1 MTDFKKSAWADNRF
15 AESYLDKAEVYV
27 VERRKMLWFVTS
39 LVSHFYG
46 REGGINVLDL
56 GCGDGIVTHE
66 LLTVNGNI
74 AATLVDG
81 GDAMLRKAKERLG
94 AYRNMK
100 FVKASFQEIL
110 EGKAALGN
118 YDVCVSSMAI
128 HHLDLS
134 EKSALFRLIHAHLNP
149 GGRFVN
155 IDVTLAPSEELQTW
169 YVEIWKDWM
178 AHMMDRHHI
187 TDEAPEDVIRRYQ
200 DPVSMNK
207 PDTLQ
212 EQLNELETAGFK
224 DVDCYYKNGLFA
236 VFGGKR

>member
-1 MTDFKKSAWADNRF
+1 MTDFRKSAWADNRF
-15 AESYLDKAEVYV
+15 AESYLDKAEIYV

-39 LVSHFYG
+39 LVSHFCG
-46 REGGINVLDL
+46 REKPVTILDL

-66 LLTVNGNI
+66 VLKVNGNN

-81 GDAMLRKAKERLG
+81 GEAMLQKARERLG
-94 AYRNMK
+94 SYQNVE

-110 EGKAALGN
+110 DGKTALGN
-118 YDVCVSSMAI
+118 YDACVSSMAI

-134 EKSALFRLIHAHLNP
+134 EKAALFRFIYEHLNE

-155 IDVTLAPSEELQTW
+155 VDVTLAPAEELQEW
-169 YVEIWKDWM
+169 YLGIWKDWM
-178 AHMMDRHHI
+178 SHMMAQYNV
-187 TDEAPEDVIRRYQ
+187 TDEVPEDVIRRYQ

-212 EQLNELETAGFK
+212 DQLDALNAAGFRN
-224 DVDCYYKNGLFA
+224 VDCYYKNGLFA